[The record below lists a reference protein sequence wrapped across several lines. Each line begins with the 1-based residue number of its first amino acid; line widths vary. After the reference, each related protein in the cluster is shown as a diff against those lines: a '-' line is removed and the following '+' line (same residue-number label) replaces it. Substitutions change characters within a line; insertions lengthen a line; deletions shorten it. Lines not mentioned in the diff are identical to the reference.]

1 MRFINDMTRAW
12 YVRKIS
18 PTTSSHPTPAS
29 TLGHVAS
36 DFSGPSPGGRPTPAS
51 DHTDP
56 TFGGGLEMGGMDMS
70 MGGTNEFGSFSFLND
85 PDFDMEQLFD
95 MGIWDDASYNS
106 MGFGAGAPF

>member
-1 MRFINDMTRAW
+1 
-12 YVRKIS
+12 
-18 PTTSSHPTPAS
+18 
-29 TLGHVAS
+29 
-36 DFSGPSPGGRPTPAS
+36 
-51 DHTDP
+51 
-56 TFGGGLEMGGMDMS
+56 MGGMDMS